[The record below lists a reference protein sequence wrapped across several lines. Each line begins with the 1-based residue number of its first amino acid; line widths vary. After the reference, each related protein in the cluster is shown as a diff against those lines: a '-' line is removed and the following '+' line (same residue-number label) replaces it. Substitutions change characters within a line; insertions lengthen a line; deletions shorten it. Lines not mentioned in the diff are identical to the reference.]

1 MPDFR
6 LSPAQLRKAALIAG
20 AAAPLIAVL
29 GRTYRWRVDG
39 YHHYESILASGRQPI
54 FAFWHGRILP
64 GMLFWRD
71 RGIIVITSENFDG
84 EWIARIIR
92 RFGYGTARGSTSR
105 SGVRALVQLKRDMDA
120 GKPAAFTL
128 DGPRGPARVAQ
139 PGAVWLA
146 GATGNPLLPFHL
158 EASRAWTARSWDA
171 TQVPSPFATIGVAI
185 GEPVVVDGIT
195 PSTIEMQRARLERE
209 LSSLERAAR
218 TLAGRS

>member
-128 DGPRGPARVAQ
+128 DGPRGPMRVAQ

-146 GATGNPLLPFHL
+146 GATGNPLLPVHM

-185 GEPVVVDGIT
+185 GEPIVVDGIT

-209 LSSLERAAR
+209 LSLLERAAR
-218 TLAGRS
+218 SLAGRS